1 MTGLGIIDTDLC
13 MWAGTVTPEM
23 MEAAYIS
30 VGHPVI
36 KAKPAPV
43 ENQSAGLGDWVC
55 SVSRWVDANPV
66 VATVA
71 LVAGF
76 LLFRRR

>member
-1 MTGLGIIDTDLC
+1 MSGLGIIDTDLC

-23 MEAAYIS
+23 MEAAYYS

-43 ENQSAGLGDWVC
+43 ENLSAGSGWVC
-55 SVSRWVDANPV
+55 AVSRWVDENPV
-66 VATVA
+66 VATGA